1 MRDTLFKTFFDS
13 APDAVIIAD
22 DQGKIILS
30 NHQASKLFG
39 YDQLEFSKMQVEDL
53 MPEQIRTKHM
63 QNRARYGEN
72 PKAREMGDGFEL
84 VARRKD
90 GSEFF
95 AEISL
100 SPVHLGDSL
109 YVSAA
114 IRDVTEKKELL
125 TQMKN
130 QQILLSSHNSRLLD
144 FAHIVSHNLRS
155 HAGNLGMMLDF
166 FQKSETEEE
175 KNEIFKHLQA
185 ISRGLSDTV
194 NHLKEI
200 ITLDHSASQKIKI
213 LSLRDY
219 VERTHHILT
228 AELQATGGQLINNV
242 PEEIKIP
249 YNSAYLESI
258 LLNLISNSIKYRH
271 PERSPIIVV
280 NASENDK
287 DIVLQ
292 ISDNGLGIDLKR
304 HGKDIFGLYK
314 VFHNNKDAHGV
325 GLFITRNQIESLG
338 GSIHVQ
344 SDVGKGTTFK
354 IFIKNTHAEVP
365 S

>member
-22 DQGKIILS
+22 DQGKIIVS
-30 NHQASKLFG
+30 NHQATKLFG
-39 YDQLEFSKMQVEDL
+39 YTDQEFLHIQVENL
-53 MPEQIRTKHM
+53 MPEGFRGRHAIHRDSY
-63 QNRARYGEN
+63 AAN
-72 PKAREMGDGFEL
+72 PKFRKMGDGLEL
-84 VARRKD
+84 VAQRKD
-90 GSEFF
+90 GTEFF

-100 SPVHLGDSL
+100 SPVRIENSL

-155 HAGNLGMMLDF
+155 HASNLGMMLDF
-166 FQKSETEEE
+166 HQKSESEEE
-175 KNEIFKHLQA
+175 KKEIFKHLQA
-185 ISRGLSDTV
+185 ISKSLSDTV
-194 NHLKEI
+194 LHLKEI
-200 ITLDHSASQKIKI
+200 ITLDDNASQKVKI
-213 LSLRDY
+213 LNLRDY
-219 VERTHHILT
+219 VERTHHILS
-228 AELQATGGQLINNV
+228 ADLQTTGGQLINNIS
-242 PEEIKIP
+242 EEIKIP
-249 YNSAYLESI
+249 YNPAYMESI

-271 PERSPIIVV
+271 PERKPIITV
-280 NASENDK
+280 NAVWNEK
-287 DIVLQ
+287 HTVLK

-304 HGKDIFGLYK
+304 HGKEIFELYK
-314 VFHNNKDAHGV
+314 VFHANKDAHGV

-344 SDVGKGTTFK
+344 SDVGKGTTFE
-354 IFIKNTHAEVP
+354 IFLKNAHVVVP